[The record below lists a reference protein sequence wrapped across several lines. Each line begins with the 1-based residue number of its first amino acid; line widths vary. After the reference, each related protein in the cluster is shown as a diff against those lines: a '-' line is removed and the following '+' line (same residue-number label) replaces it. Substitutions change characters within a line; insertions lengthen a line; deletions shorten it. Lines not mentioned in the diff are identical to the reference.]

1 MMRHFEFEL
10 GQLQGRIEEMGGLVQ
25 QAIHLSV
32 EAIKR
37 GNDGGAADLIK
48 EVIEGIE
55 PRVNEL
61 HREIDQRA
69 FDLLALQQVLA
80 ADLRFVT
87 AATRINS
94 DLERMSDRA
103 VNIAHRAISILASPN
118 PISVVQIPIM
128 AESVEAMVQDS
139 LDAFARRDDRL
150 AREVLR
156 RDQEVDHFRDEVIQ
170 ELIDDV
176 SSETR
181 FIQQALD
188 LILISRNL
196 ERIADHATNIAENVV
211 FMVRGQDIR
220 HRYNSP
226 SSTKEP
232 LG

>member
-1 MMRHFEFEL
+1 M
-10 GQLQGRIEEMGGLVQ
+10 
-25 QAIHLSV
+25 
-32 EAIKR
+32 
-37 GNDGGAADLIK
+37 
-48 EVIEGIE
+48 
-55 PRVNEL
+55 
-61 HREIDQRA
+61 
-69 FDLLALQQVLA
+69 
-80 ADLRFVT
+80 RFVT
-87 AATRINS
+87 AATRIGS

-139 LDAFARRDDRL
+139 MDAFARRDDSL